1 MNQEET
7 RQAVTRMNCALAL
20 DRRIVGVRFLHD
32 QSEYEAA
39 EAKQVSRNLN
49 YCVMVQMAMAG
60 KALKAT
66 GDNLACPG
74 GARALGFLTL
84 DDYLKSGRHL
94 RNLGL
99 YHDLGTAK
107 SVMDHMTCLDH
118 RPHGFVLKPLEEF
131 HQEPDV
137 VIIVSSPYN
146 VMRIVQGYSHYQGI
160 QVNYKMVGN
169 QAICSEVTAYPYL
182 NNDINVSLLCIGTRH
197 QAGWK
202 DHEMAVGFPF
212 NRFVRITQGVMD
224 TLNIMESDAN
234 KKVIARKLSDSGI
247 ADFEVKYG
255 CNYYLGIPAGHP
267 AAE

>member
-1 MNQEET
+1 MNREEI
-7 RQAVTRMNCALAL
+7 RQAVTRLNCALEL
-20 DRRIVGVRFLHD
+20 ERRIVGVKLLHD
-32 QSEYEAA
+32 QPEYEAA
-39 EAKQVSRNLN
+39 EARQVGRALN

-66 GDNLACPG
+66 GENLACPG
-74 GARALGFLTL
+74 GARALGFLPL

-99 YHDLGTAK
+99 YHDTG
-107 SVMDHMTCLDH
+107 H
-118 RPHGFVLKPLEEF
+118 RQERHGPHDLPGSPAARVHAPAPGGVSRV
-131 HQEPDV
+131 EPDV

-202 DHEMAVGFPF
+202 DHELAVGFPF

-234 KKVIARKLSDSGI
+234 KKAIARKLSDNGVT
-247 ADFEVKYG
+247 DFEVKYD
-255 CNYYLGIPAGHP
+255 CNYYRAIPATHP
-267 AAE
+267 G